1 MSDLSSFLIN
11 AILVSFLLQLIQYP
25 DKSNS
30 REKTFISAHSLSLQ
44 TIIADGVVSR
54 DRLLSQKAQRLHAI

>member
-1 MSDLSSFLIN
+1 MSDLSSFLFN

-30 REKTFISAHSLSLQ
+30 RKKTFISAHSVRLQ
-44 TIIADGVVSR
+44 TIIAEGVGSR
-54 DRLLSQKAQRLHAI
+54 DRLLSQKAQRPHAI